1 MTLISIGRVQRLLAS
16 FSKAALMWVFDS
28 RAHCPFMQVYYQF
41 LSFFFLLSSLYPFWL
56 VYPMQIRL
64 PSTVKT
70 HSYSI
75 PTHYGHILW
84 GQRCPSASLVAIPT
98 CCQPAQVTK
107 WVVSTGAGELPLC
120 ILPAWRGWIAGSAK
134 SSTKK
139 TLFPLSYPIGR
150 KLAGQLFLH
159 EVHVTLMP
167 RPSWHCWLARLA
179 VAPLCGILE
188 DRIGLV
194 PPGYDI
200 LGQQM
205 AL

>member
-1 MTLISIGRVQRLLAS
+1 
-16 FSKAALMWVFDS
+16 MWVFHS
-28 RAHCPFMQVYYQF
+28 RAHCPFMQVHYQF
-41 LSFFFLLSSLYPFWL
+41 LSLSSSCPLCALSGFPHL
-56 VYPMQIRL
+56 MQIRL
-64 PSTVKT
+64 PFYSQNPFFF
-70 HSYSI
+70 HSC
-75 PTHYGHILW
+75 PLGILW
-84 GQRCPSASLVAIPT
+84 TYSLGPANLVAIPT
-98 CCQPAQVTK
+98 CCQSPQITK
-107 WVVSTGAGELPLC
+107 PVVSTGAGELLLC
-120 ILPAWRGWIAGSAK
+120 ILAAWRDWVAGFAK

-139 TLFPLSYPIGR
+139 TLSPLSFPIGR

-167 RPSWHCWLARLA
+167 CLSWHCCLARLA

-194 PPGYDI
+194 PPGHDI